1 MSAGQPRR
9 VLIAPDK
16 FAGSLSAIEAADA
29 IAAGWRAVAPEDR
42 VTVLPLADGGTG
54 FVDVLH
60 AALGGR
66 LEAVE
71 TTDPL
76 GRPVVGHVLIVDR
89 ADPDG
94 GCTAYV
100 ESAQACGLHLL
111 TPAERDPSRTMSAGV
126 AALLIA
132 AIDCGADRVVV
143 GIGGSGTND
152 GGAGMLDAL
161 GAVGA
166 DASRLRAVDL
176 VVATDV
182 DNQLLG
188 PRGATAVF
196 GPQKGADA
204 AMQEL
209 LEERLARLADEVA
222 PELADLPGAGAG
234 GGLGFALFAL
244 GGRRVSGADLVMQLL
259 DVIAELATSDLV
271 ITGEGALDAQSLRG
285 KLPMRIAAG
294 CLEVGVPCV
303 AIAGRVLLGRRQLAA
318 VGFAEAHAVEEYAGS
333 VEAAMEQG
341 AVALRGLAA
350 QVAIGWS
357 SSSAHLG

>member
-1 MSAGQPRR
+1 VTRGAPSYR

-29 IAAGWRAVAPEDR
+29 IAAGWRAIAPEDR

-66 LEAVE
+66 LEAVD

-76 GRPVVGHVLIVDR
+76 GRPVVGYVLAVDG
-89 ADPDG
+89 ADAHD

-111 TPAERDPSRTMSAGV
+111 AAAERDPRRTTSAGL
-126 AALLIA
+126 AALLLA
-132 AIDCGADRVVV
+132 AVDLGAARVVV
-143 GIGGSGTND
+143 GVGGSGTND
-152 GGAGMLDAL
+152 GGAAMIDAL
-161 GAVGA
+161 GGDV
-166 DASRLRAVDL
+166 SRLRAVDL

-182 DNQLLG
+182 DNPLLG
-188 PRGATAVF
+188 PVGATAVF

-204 AMQEL
+204 AMLPL

-259 DVIAELATSDLV
+259 DVSAELAASDLV

-285 KLPMRIAAG
+285 KLPARIAAG

-318 VGFAEAHAVEEYAGS
+318 VGFAEAHAIEAYAGS

-341 AVALRGLAA
+341 AAALRGLSA
-350 QVAIGWS
+350 QVALGWRIS
-357 SSSAHLG
+357 